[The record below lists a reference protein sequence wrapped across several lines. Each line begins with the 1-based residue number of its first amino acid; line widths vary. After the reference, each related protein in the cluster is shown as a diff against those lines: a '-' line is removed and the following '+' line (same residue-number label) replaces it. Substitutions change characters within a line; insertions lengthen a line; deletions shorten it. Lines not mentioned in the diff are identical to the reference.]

1 MKNTLLVAAISMALV
16 ACSSGSSVSSTDSG
30 KKADTPKKTQTDKK
44 DTDTSKKVTSKKD
57 TSKKD
62 TPKKDTPKKDT
73 PKKDTPK
80 KDTPKKEP
88 KLDRNDNKID
98 TVQKTVTQSKLNEF
112 VLDGKKIIIP
122 EKTDDLGFTKIQDKN
137 LDSLVNAKYKYMRF
151 GVLVPKGKDAISFAQ
166 GVETAINDMP
176 TEDGIKYIGDS
187 VTYDKGTPKDFEKGK
202 LTAIAN
208 FKQHKLIA
216 NPEKSDKALIATI
229 DGNKFSFEKT
239 DGEGA
244 GKGSGKFYGP
254 QAAELSGTYVGKK
267 HTTAFGAKR
276 VK

>member
-16 ACSSGSSVSSTDSG
+16 ACSSGSSVSTTDSG

-44 DTDTSKKVTSKKD
+44 DTDTSKK
-57 TSKKD
+57 D
-62 TPKKDTPKKDT
+62 TPKKDNTPKPSRTDKI
-73 PKKDTPK
+73 
-80 KDTPKKEP
+80 
-88 KLDRNDNKID
+88 ID
-98 TVQKTVTQSKLNEF
+98 TEQHNVAQNKLNEF
-112 VLDGKKIIIP
+112 VLDGKDIKLIPSIISVEEI
-122 EKTDDLGFTKIQDKN
+122 FTNVGGNINGDTLTKAV
-137 LDSLVNAKYKYMRF
+137 SGTKYKYARF
-151 GVLVPKGKDAISFAQ
+151 GVLVPEGKDALSFAQ
-166 GVETAINDMP
+166 GVETAVSDMP
-176 TEDGIKYIGDS
+176 TEDGIKYAGDAI
-187 VTYDKGTPKDFEKGK
+187 TYDKGTPKTFEKGK